1 MQYSFQLYSAR
12 NFTPWDKVFASIQ
25 KLGYSQVEGYGG
37 AYESPTQTR
46 ELLDKNNLTMP
57 SGHFSLD
64 ELENDLDIT
73 LKTANL
79 LGCKHVF
86 CPYLIEDQRPE
97 DKAGWQSLAQRLAAI
112 GKKVSDS
119 GFRFGWHNHDFEF
132 IACADG
138 SVPMQIILESA
149 PDIDWE
155 IDVAWISRAGSDP
168 SKWISDF
175 SKRITSVHV
184 KDLAA
189 PGQCS
194 DEDGWSDVG
203 HGTMDW
209 KFLFSQLRTETN
221 AELYIMEHDN
231 PSDLHRFASR
241 SLLSLQEA
249 GQA

>member
-12 NFTPWDKVFASIQ
+12 NFTPWNKVFESIREQ
-25 KLGYSQVEGYGG
+25 GYSQVEGYGG
-37 AYESPTQTR
+37 VYESAEKTR
-46 ELLDKNNLTMP
+46 QLLDQNSLQMP

-64 ELENDLDIT
+64 ELENDLNST
-73 LKTANL
+73 LKTAGL

-86 CPYLIEDQRPE
+86 CPYLLEDQRPK
-97 DKAGWQSLAQRLAAI
+97 DKAGWQSLAHRLADI
-112 GKKVSDS
+112 GNKVNDQ

-138 SVPMQIILESA
+138 CVPMQTILESA
-149 PDIDWE
+149 PEIDWE
-155 IDVAWISRAGSDP
+155 IDVAWISRAGSAP

-175 SKRITSVHV
+175 SQRISSVHV
-184 KDLAA
+184 KDIA
-189 PGQCS
+189 PSGQCR

-209 KFLFSQLRTETN
+209 KSLITQLRTETK
-221 AELYIMEHDN
+221 AELYIVEHDN

-241 SLLSLQEA
+241 SLQSLREA
-249 GQA
+249 E